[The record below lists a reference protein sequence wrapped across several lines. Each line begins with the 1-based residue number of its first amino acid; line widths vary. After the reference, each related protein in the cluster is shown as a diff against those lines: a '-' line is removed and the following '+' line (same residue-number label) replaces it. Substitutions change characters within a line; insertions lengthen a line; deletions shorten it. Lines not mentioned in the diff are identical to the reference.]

1 MKDILSII
9 VALAIAV
16 TSFGQEAVVG
26 SWLFAPAP
34 REMSEMAD
42 EAFVLQPATVINC
55 PEELREQ
62 ARLLSDL
69 MEPAVGRNLPVSD
82 GSHAINL
89 RLDTSLGAVLK
100 GFQQKEC
107 YHLTVTR
114 QGVTLTGAT
123 PVGVLRGIQT
133 LVKAL
138 PAGTEP
144 DRLVALPGG
153 EIFDYPEYEYRA
165 FLLDCGR
172 HFFPLPT
179 LKKII
184 DILALHQLNEFHW
197 HLTEDQGWRLEIK
210 RYPRLTEVGSWR
222 AGSPVPGQEGHD
234 GVPVSGFYTQNEARE
249 IVAYADARGIE
260 VIPEI
265 DMPGHMKAALASY
278 PDLGCTS
285 GPYEVACEYGVL
297 DDVLCVGKESSLE
310 FVYNVLDEV
319 MDIFPSRYIHLGGD
333 ECPKGRWEACPHCQ
347 ARILALGLQTSG
359 AMTAEELL
367 QSWFLDRMAERIEAR
382 GRRVI
387 VWNDALLGW
396 DNIVSGA
403 PSKQTVIAGWMR
415 PVSSEIAVRE
425 GYDAIICP
433 VGHLYLSAA
442 DGNRLKGEAYLRR
455 VYDLPVPPVSLS
467 EVEKDRILGVEACL
481 WTERVADEEL
491 LLWELLPRLS
501 AVAELQWSDPASRDF
516 DAFLSRI
523 IRMESLYTAR
533 GWSWNAAE

>member
-1 MKDILSII
+1 MKGILSI
-9 VALAIAV
+9 LAAMAMAV
-16 TSFGQEAVVG
+16 TCYGQETVVG

-34 REMSEMAD
+34 REVSVVTE
-42 EAFVLQPATVINC
+42 EAFVLHSATVISC

-62 ARLLSDL
+62 ARLLSGL
-69 MEPAVGRNLPVSD
+69 MEPAIGLALPVND

-89 RLDTSLGAVLK
+89 QLDPSLGTGLK
-100 GFQQKEC
+100 DFQRKEC
-107 YHLTVTR
+107 YRLEVTR
-114 QGVTLTGAT
+114 EGVTLTGAT
-123 PVGVLRGIQT
+123 PVGILRGIQT

-138 PAGTEP
+138 PAGVEP
-144 DRLVALPGG
+144 GGLAALPGG
-153 EIFDYPEYEYRA
+153 EVFDYPEYAYRA

-179 LKKII
+179 IKKII

-222 AGSPVPGQEGHD
+222 AGSPVPGKEGHD
-234 GVPVSGFYTQNEARE
+234 GVPVSGFYTQDEARE
-249 IVAYADARGIE
+249 IVAYAAARGIE

-278 PDLGCTS
+278 PELGCTG

-297 DDVLCVGKESSLE
+297 DDVLCVGKDSSLE

-333 ECPKGRWEACPHCQ
+333 ECPKVRWEACPYCQ
-347 ARILALGLQTSG
+347 ARIRALGLQTSG

-367 QSWFLDRMAERIEAR
+367 QSWFLDRVAERIEAR

-442 DGNRLKGEAYLRR
+442 DGNRLKGDAYLRR
-455 VYDLPVPPVSLS
+455 VYDLPVPSVSLN
-467 EVEKDRILGVEACL
+467 EEEQERILGVEACL
-481 WTERVADEEL
+481 WTERVADEED
-491 LLWELLPRLS
+491 LLWKLLPRLS
-501 AVAELQWSDPASRDF
+501 AVAELQWSAPASRDF
-516 DAFLSRI
+516 AAFLTRI
-523 IRMESLYTAR
+523 SRMESLYSAR
-533 GWSWNAAE
+533 GWTWNAAE

>member
-1 MKDILSII
+1 MAS
-9 VALAIAV
+9 
-16 TSFGQEAVVG
+16 TCYGQEAVVG

-34 REMSEMAD
+34 QEVSTVTE
-42 EAFVLQPATVINC
+42 EAFVLHLSTVISC
-55 PEELREQ
+55 SEELREQ
-62 ARLLSDL
+62 AQLLSEL
-69 MEPAVGRNLPVSD
+69 MEPAIGLALPVND

-89 RLDTSLGAVLK
+89 RLDPSLGTGLK
-100 GFQQKEC
+100 DFQQKEC
-107 YHLTVTR
+107 YHLSVTR

-123 PVGVLRGIQT
+123 PVGILRGIQT

-138 PAGTEP
+138 PAGVEP
-144 DRLVALPGG
+144 SALAALPGG
-153 EIFDYPEYEYRA
+153 DVFDYPEYEYRA

-179 LKKII
+179 IKKII

-210 RYPRLTEVGSWR
+210 RYPRLTGIGSWR

-234 GVPVSGFYTQNEARE
+234 GVPVSGFYTQDEARE
-249 IVAYADARGIE
+249 IVAYAAARGIE

-278 PDLGCTS
+278 PELGCIG

-297 DDVLCVGKESSLE
+297 DDVLCVGKDASLE
-310 FVYNVLDEV
+310 FVLNVLDEV

-333 ECPKGRWEACPHCQ
+333 ECPKVRWEACPHCQ
-347 ARILALGLQTSG
+347 ARIRALGLQTSG

-367 QSWFLDRMAERIEAR
+367 QSWFLDRVAERIEAR

-467 EVEKDRILGVEACL
+467 EEECERILGVEACL
-481 WTERVADEEL
+481 WTERVADEED
-491 LLWELLPRLS
+491 LLWKLLPRLS
-501 AVAELQWSDPASRDF
+501 AVAELQWSAPASRDF
-516 DAFLSRI
+516 AAFLTRI
-523 IRMESLYTAR
+523 SRMESLYTAR
-533 GWSWNAAE
+533 GWTWNKAE